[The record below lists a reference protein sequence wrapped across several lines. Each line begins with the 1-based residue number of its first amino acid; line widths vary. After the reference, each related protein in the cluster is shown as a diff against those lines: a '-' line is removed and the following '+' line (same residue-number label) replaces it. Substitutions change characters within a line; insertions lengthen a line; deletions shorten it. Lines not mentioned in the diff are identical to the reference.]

1 MFVGSI
7 AGTTESPLWAGEAI
21 HWKFDVSRPSEL
33 TVYLYLKNP
42 NPSQR
47 GQDISLGVVRIDPLF
62 EEKKP
67 RTVDW
72 LDVQEGTGRI
82 RIGVGYVKE
91 KYLEIGVIEE
101 VLFHGSAWR
110 KQDTQQVYAL
120 KTIRIADISPLSALL
135 DNLRFQINSPFIAP
149 LTFASQSPEGLL
161 YLLSPFIT
169 GGHLFYYLSRDQCFE
184 INRATF
190 YAAEILCALDHLHDF
205 DIVYRGLGPS
215 NVLLNSSGHVT
226 IVSLDLF
233 FSETNDEVETLNRTS
248 RCPSP
253 EMLLGQ
259 GHSKAAD
266 WWTFGVLLY
275 EMLTGLPPFYDENA
289 DEMDRK
295 TLSEPLQLPISLS
308 PSARDILLKLL
319 SRNPEERLGAKG
331 AFEIRAHP
339 FFDNIDWNKLVRREY
354 EPPFKPYHVATSFQ
368 DQIPGPSLMEQFKDW
383 SYNIPVK
390 TTEGKTEIATPV
402 QKWTLP
408 KDSKGPVAAPS
419 KKKFAKAPKELGA
432 ADPHPPSSPP
442 QAAVDQDPGEWEL
455 VWEDATQVF
464 LFHNRSTNAKQLI
477 NARAAYP
484 KSQHKVQEAPA
495 TRATLE
501 DNHAAH
507 HVPGHTSQNLP
518 TQAQKEDVLEAAL
531 KAGYSQ
537 IVRQLLDRYGMDL
550 NIHVLRSWQ
559 TPLIWAT
566 EYEKPDLVKLFLDH
580 GADTDYTP
588 GDGVGRG
595 AALLKA
601 VEKRNQVLIE
611 ILAQKT
617 KRVLCTIA
625 LGSAVDRQD
634 AEMVTVLLANGVRCD
649 FEESDRPRPHH
660 PDGGCILE
668 DISYPDQFMPP
679 LVRAVILGDIEL
691 VRLLLTRGANANVG
705 YHDFFELLQSWEK
718 PPEPRME
725 CGRVIQLAMGFGRQD
740 MVQLL
745 LDFGADISLPQPVW
759 RHHECMMT
767 PRATYFKITAGLRAA
782 VAARAP

>member
-67 RTVDW
+67 RSVDW

-120 KTIRIADISPLSALL
+120 KTIRMADISPLSALL

-259 GHSKAAD
+259 GHSKATD

-275 EMLTGLPPFYDENA
+275 EMLTGLPPF
-289 DEMDRK
+289 
-295 TLSEPLQLPISLS
+295 
-308 PSARDILLKLL
+308 
-319 SRNPEERLGAKG
+319 
-331 AFEIRAHP
+331 
-339 FFDNIDWNKLVRREY
+339 
-354 EPPFKPYHVATSFQ
+354 
-368 DQIPGPSLMEQFKDW
+368 
-383 SYNIPVK
+383 
-390 TTEGKTEIATPV
+390 
-402 QKWTLP
+402 
-408 KDSKGPVAAPS
+408 
-419 KKKFAKAPKELGA
+419 
-432 ADPHPPSSPP
+432 
-442 QAAVDQDPGEWEL
+442 
-455 VWEDATQVF
+455 
-464 LFHNRSTNAKQLI
+464 
-477 NARAAYP
+477 
-484 KSQHKVQEAPA
+484 
-495 TRATLE
+495 
-501 DNHAAH
+501 
-507 HVPGHTSQNLP
+507 
-518 TQAQKEDVLEAAL
+518 
-531 KAGYSQ
+531 
-537 IVRQLLDRYGMDL
+537 
-550 NIHVLRSWQ
+550 
-559 TPLIWAT
+559 
-566 EYEKPDLVKLFLDH
+566 
-580 GADTDYTP
+580 
-588 GDGVGRG
+588 
-595 AALLKA
+595 
-601 VEKRNQVLIE
+601 
-611 ILAQKT
+611 
-617 KRVLCTIA
+617 
-625 LGSAVDRQD
+625 
-634 AEMVTVLLANGVRCD
+634 
-649 FEESDRPRPHH
+649 
-660 PDGGCILE
+660 
-668 DISYPDQFMPP
+668 
-679 LVRAVILGDIEL
+679 
-691 VRLLLTRGANANVG
+691 
-705 YHDFFELLQSWEK
+705 
-718 PPEPRME
+718 
-725 CGRVIQLAMGFGRQD
+725 
-740 MVQLL
+740 
-745 LDFGADISLPQPVW
+745 
-759 RHHECMMT
+759 
-767 PRATYFKITAGLRAA
+767 
-782 VAARAP
+782 